1 MESQTAVEQNQEEVR
16 VTLSELQWEIK
27 DAWWI
32 NDSVLRGD
40 ECHQATTMAGKHK
53 KGQCE

>member
-1 MESQTAVEQNQEEVR
+1 MESQTAVEQNQEEIR
-16 VTLSELQWEIK
+16 VTLSELQQERK

-32 NDSVLRGD
+32 NDSILRGD
-40 ECHQATTMAGKHK
+40 EYHQATTMPGKHK